1 MRKICK
7 GLVIIKS
14 KWLMRNSKIDIKKLA
29 NECGVFGITTKVLV
43 NRNINTRKDILDFI
57 NTDIKNL
64 HNPLLMKDMEKGLDL
79 IVKAIREKRKIVIYG
94 DYDADG
100 VTSTVVLYKALKK
113 CNANMDFHIPNRES
127 EGYGMSK
134 ERIKILKDEGAEVIL
149 TCDNGISAM
158 EEIDLAKK
166 LGFTVVVTDH
176 HELPFKEMEDGT
188 REYMKPN
195 ADAVINPKRSDCNY
209 PFKNLCGAGI
219 AFKFAQGL
227 YEKMDIPV
235 KEANELIEIAC
246 IGTICDVVDLVNEN
260 RILAKEGLRQITN
273 TSSVGLM
280 ALKKVLG
287 IENQDIKSYNIG
299 FQIGPCINATG
310 RLETAD
316 LSFEILI
323 TENQD
328 RAMELANKL
337 NDLNKERQEMTI
349 KNVEEIIEII
359 EKDKEYT
366 NKVLVLYKKDVHES
380 IAGIVAGRIKE
391 KYNLPTIVLTGGK
404 EMPKGSGR
412 SIENY
417 NMHEELTKCKE
428 LIAKFG
434 GHPMAAGLSIQ
445 EENILLLKQKLNEIT
460 TLTDEDVTPIVRV
473 DNRLPLEYIT
483 FELIEELNKLEP
495 FGKGNEKPLFAEKNI
510 EILEVM
516 ILGKEQNTLKLKCKM
531 GTRNLTIDAMGFNK
545 VEKFI
550 ELLKENFGVCYKQVL
565 DKPKGLKLDMIFSP
579 AVNEFRGN
587 KNIQLRI
594 EDFRISE

>member
-1 MRKICK
+1 
-7 GLVIIKS
+7 
-14 KWLMRNSKIDIKKLA
+14 MRNSKIDIKKLA
-29 NECGVFGITTKVLV
+29 SECGVYGITTKVLV
-43 NRNINTRKDILDFI
+43 NRNISTRKDILEFI

-64 HNPLLMKDMEKGLDL
+64 HNPFLMKDMEKGLEL
-79 IVKAIREKRKIVIYG
+79 IVKAIKEKKKIVIYG

-100 VTSTVVLYKALKK
+100 VTSTVVLYKALKR

-134 ERIKILKDEGAEVIL
+134 ERIRILKDEGAEVIL

-158 EEIDLAKK
+158 EEIDLAKE
-166 LGFTVVVTDH
+166 LGFIVVVTDH
-176 HELPFKEMEDGT
+176 HELPFKESEDGT
-188 REYMKPN
+188 KEYTKPN
-195 ADAVINPKRSDCNY
+195 ADAVINPKRLDCNY

-227 YEKMDIPV
+227 YEKMGIPV
-235 KEANELIEIAC
+235 EEANQLIEIAC

-287 IENQDIKSYNIG
+287 LENNDIKSYNIG

-323 TENQD
+323 TED
-328 RAMELANKL
+328 TERAIELANKL

-434 GHPMAAGLSIQ
+434 GHPMAAGLSIK
-445 EENILLLKQKLNEIT
+445 EENIFLLKEKLNKIT
-460 TLTDEDVTPIVRV
+460 TLTDEDVTPIVRI

-483 FELIEELNKLEP
+483 FKLIEELNKLEP

-545 VEKFI
+545 VEEFI
-550 ELLKENFGVCYKQVL
+550 ELLKGNFGVCYKQVL
-565 DKPKGLKLDMIFSP
+565 EKPKGLKLDMIFSP
-579 AVNEFRGN
+579 TVNEFRGN